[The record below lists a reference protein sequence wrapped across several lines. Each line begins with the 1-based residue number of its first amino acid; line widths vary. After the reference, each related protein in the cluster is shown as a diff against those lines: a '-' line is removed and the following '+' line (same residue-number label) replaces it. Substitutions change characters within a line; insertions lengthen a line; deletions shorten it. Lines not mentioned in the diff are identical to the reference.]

1 MLTRGTEIWF
11 VLESTTHTHTQT
23 HRHSHTYTH
32 TYIHIQIHTHTH
44 TNTNTG
50 HTLTHIH
57 IQIHTHTHTH
67 TNTGVDNFI
76 RSNFIGRHAL
86 MRFAKFSQERHAL
99 IKFVL
104 EKDRSCLPQKRTHL
118 SYWKSNRT
126 ALIDLG

>member
-1 MLTRGTEIWF
+1 MPTRGTEIWF
-11 VLESTTHTHTQT
+11 VLESTTHTHTHT
-23 HRHSHTYTH
+23 HRHTDTH
-32 TYIHIQIHTHTH
+32 THTHTNSHTHTH

-57 IQIHTHTHTH
+57 IQIHTHTQTQ
-67 TNTGVDNFI
+67 GVDNFI